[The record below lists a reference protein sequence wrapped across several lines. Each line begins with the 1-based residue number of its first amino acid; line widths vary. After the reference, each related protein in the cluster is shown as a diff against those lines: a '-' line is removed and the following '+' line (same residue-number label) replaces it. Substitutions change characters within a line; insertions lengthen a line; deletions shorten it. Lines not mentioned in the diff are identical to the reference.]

1 MKYILLAIIAAFTF
15 SSCSKNETKEN
26 GRMKFIEKYNKK
38 SFLLYEIIEVDGV
51 EYLSTSRGG
60 ICPLVKDTTNKKT
73 VFKIND

>member
-15 SSCSKNETKEN
+15 SSCSNNKTKEN
-26 GRMKFIEKYNKK
+26 GRIKFIQKDITK
-38 SFLLYEIIEVDGV
+38 SEFLYEIIEVDGV